1 MHIDGLPWA
10 VFKRGKTEHS
20 KCSSKILVVLLIII
34 IILSLVFRKI
44 NWNPELLG
52 ELVSI

>member
-20 KCSSKILVVLLIII
+20 KCSSKILVLLLI

-52 ELVSI
+52 EVVSI